1 MPFGLNL
8 KVQLELEAM
17 LTGTTQV
24 CGQKN
29 AEQRGV

>member
-1 MPFGLNL
+1 
-8 KVQLELEAM
+8 M

-29 AEQRGV
+29 AEHYQMIKEVSENHVTF

>member
-8 KVQLELEAM
+8 KVQLELEEM
-17 LTGTTQV
+17 LTGTTQL

-29 AEQRGV
+29 TEQ